1 MTNKYKKEIEEINR
15 RVYNEK
21 SLAELKRIGKKKDL
35 LNVDQYKKVN
45 KKDLVERLVKGR
57 QLSDNNKDVL
67 LEIAQ
72 TKKDLKVNAS
82 MSKNVILQKITN
94 PKLTDLSEKLLRK
107 IAKNKGVP
115 LRSQMTNK
123 AIIQRLENP
132 TDYYTVESLKRLA
145 RSKNIDVRRNIS
157 KPELINILGERNL
170 ITTTPITAQESNLG
184 FFEQRVP
191 IHLIESGKK
200 KARSAKE
207 ALENLKEYIVNL
219 KLFYNISANR
229 LKKLSKQLERKEK
242 KEKDERD
249 KIFTPILEA
258 SAFKNYTNQYVIY
271 NNIKVPY
278 TAEEFLAYAKPAILN
293 IFKSNR
299 NIKTMLYLHCIMS
312 RDGGY
317 DEDDK
322 GYDDVKDGRSRITA
336 KFAFHS
342 KGLKLVLEGTD
353 INKLYNEMANEIEE
367 EIQKV
372 NEGESS
378 GWRYEGVISLVLHVT
393 KWEPIYGSSYIPLD
407 PYIANKKAIIN
418 MKNEDDKCFMWCV
431 LRALY
436 PKNDHP
442 ERIDKDLKSKQDN
455 INMNGIHYPV
465 SLKAIDHFEHLNP
478 NISISVLGYNKE
490 DRVFPLRISKYT
502 GCDYD
507 IVLLLLKEAEKGE
520 NGEIKEKTH
529 YTLVKNKSALIA
541 SQKNNHKGKRHLC
554 LNCFN
559 SFNTSE
565 SLNKH
570 KEYCYENKSVK
581 ITMPPQNT
589 YLKFKNFH
597 HSEKAPF
604 AVYADFESLIKP
616 LNNCDPDPNK
626 SYTKKYQKHEP
637 ISFSYYIAVNGVFFK
652 PVLRKY
658 TKTKPEDADA
668 MDIFIKWLEEDVK
681 DIANIEPKE
690 MIFTEE
696 DIKHFNN
703 ASDCWICG
711 EELGN
716 DRVRDHCHFTGR
728 YRGPAH
734 NSCNLKYR
742 KPKNISVFFHNLSG
756 YDSHLFIKKLG
767 TPDKNENIDC
777 IPNNEEKY
785 ISFSKT
791 IVTGQYTNKKGE
803 VKDKTFKIVFKDSLK
818 FMSSSLGVLV
828 NNLPKDAFKN
838 LLNYFTPKQAEILKQ
853 KGFYPCEYMDSE
865 EKFND
870 TKLPPREAFYSNLS
884 GKGITEKDYKHAG
897 DVWNSFKMKT
907 FKEYHELYNITDVLL
922 LADVFENFRDLCLKI
937 YGLDPVYYFTA
948 PGLAWDACLKITDI
962 DLELL
967 SDPNMLLMFEKGI
980 RGGISIISNRYGE
993 ANNKYMRKGFNK
1005 NKPSKYLMYLDAN
1018 NLYGCAMS
1026 EKLPTH
1032 GFKWLSCGEMEKLF
1046 NNQVLQVWEKI
1057 PCILEVDLEY
1067 PENLHDLHND
1077 YPFCPERVKCKNGVE
1092 KLIPNL
1098 NDKTK
1103 YIIHYK
1109 NLIQCLRA
1117 GIKLKKIHRG
1127 IKFVESEWMK
1137 PYIDKNTNLRAM
1149 AKNNFEKDF
1158 FKLMNNSVFGK
1169 TMENI
1174 RNRVDVKLVN
1184 TKEKL
1189 RKLVAKPNLRSPPKI
1204 FSENLVSV
1212 HMRKTSLTMNKPIYL
1227 GMCILD
1233 LSKIIMFDFHYNY
1246 IKSKY
1251 ADKAKLLFTDT
1262 DSLMY
1267 EIETEDFYKDIAG
1280 DVKDKF
1286 DTSDYPENHPSG
1298 IPTGENKK
1306 VLGMMKDETAGKII
1320 KEFVGLRSKLY
1331 SFVMDDGGE
1340 TKKCKGIKKQV
1351 VERSI
1356 RHEHYK
1362 TCLTTGKELLRKQN
1376 ILRSYNHEVYTE
1388 EVNKVAL
1395 SALDDKRYILS
1406 DGMDTLALGH
1416 YKIKDIIR

>member
-1 MTNKYKKEIEEINR
+1 MTNEFKKEMEETMR
-15 RVYNEK
+15 RIYNEK
-21 SLAELKRIGKKKDL
+21 SLAELKRIGKKEDL
-35 LNVDQYKKVN
+35 LNVDQYKKAN

-82 MSKNVILQKITN
+82 MSKKVILQKITN
-94 PKLTDLSEKLLRK
+94 PKLTDLSEKRLRE
-107 IAKNKGVP
+107 IAKDKGVP

-145 RSKNIDVRRNIS
+145 RSKKIDVRRNIS

-170 ITTTPITAQESNLG
+170 ITTKPITVQESNLG
-184 FFEQRVP
+184 FFESIIP
-191 IHLIESGKK
+191 IPVIESGKK

-207 ALENLKEYIVNL
+207 ALQNLKEYIESL
-219 KLFYNISANR
+219 KLYDISANR

-242 KEKDERD
+242 KEKEERY

-258 SAFKNYTNQYVIY
+258 SAFKNYTNQYGIY
-271 NNIKVPY
+271 NNIKAPY
-278 TAEEFLAYAKPAILN
+278 TPKEFLEYSKPVILN

-312 RDGGY
+312 RDQGY
-317 DEDDK
+317 DEEDE
-322 GYDDVKDGRSRITA
+322 GYDDVRDGRRKRTA

-353 INKLYNEMANEIEE
+353 ISELYNEMADEIEE

-372 NEGESS
+372 NEDEGS
-378 GWRYEGVISLVLHVT
+378 GWTLIAVISLVLHT
-393 KWEPIYGSSYIPLD
+393 TRWEPIYGSSYMPLD
-407 PYIANKKAIIN
+407 PYLANKKAIIN

-442 ERIDKDLKSKQDN
+442 ERIDKDLKSKQDI
-455 INMNGIHYPV
+455 INMKGICYPV

-502 GCDYD
+502 GCDND

-559 SFNTSE
+559 SFNILE

-589 YLKFKNFH
+589 CLRFKNFH

-616 LNNCDPDPNK
+616 LDNCNPDPNK

-637 ISFSYYIAVNGVFFK
+637 ISFSYYIAVNGDFFK

-803 VKDKTFKIVFKDSLK
+803 VKYKTFKIVFKDSLK

-853 KGFYPCEYMDSE
+853 KGFYPYEYMDSE

-1046 NNQVLQVWEKI
+1046 NNRVIQVWEKI

-1137 PYIDKNTNLRAM
+1137 PYIDKNTNLRAV

-1227 GMCILD
+1227 GMCILE

-1267 EIETEDFYKDIAG
+1267 EIQTEDFYKDISG

-1306 VLGMMKDETAGKII
+1306 VLGMMKDEVAGKII

-1356 RHEHYK
+1356 MHEHYK
-1362 TCLTTGKELLRKQN
+1362 TCLKTGKELLRKQN

-1416 YKIKDIIR
+1416 YKIKDN

>member
-1 MTNKYKKEIEEINR
+1 MTNKYKKEIEEIDR

-21 SLAELKRIGKKKDL
+21 SLAELKRIGKKEGL
-35 LNVDQYKKVN
+35 LNVDQYKKAN

-184 FFEQRVP
+184 FFEQRIP
-191 IHLIESGKK
+191 IPLIESGKK

-207 ALENLKEYIVNL
+207 ALENLKGYIENL
-219 KLFYNISANR
+219 KFYTISANR

-258 SAFKNYTNQYVIY
+258 SAFKNYTNQYVIN
-271 NNIKVPY
+271 NNIKAPY
-278 TAEEFLAYAKPAILN
+278 TPKEFLAYAKPAILN

-312 RDGGY
+312 REEGY
-317 DEDDK
+317 DEEDE
-322 GYDDVKDGRSRITA
+322 GYDDVKDGRRRFTA

-353 INKLYNEMANEIEE
+353 ISELYNEMADEIEE

-372 NEGESS
+372 NESEGS
-378 GWRYEGVISLVLHVT
+378 GWVLVGVISLVLHIT
-393 KWEPIYGSSYIPLD
+393 KWEPIYGSSYISLD

-442 ERIDKDLKSKQDN
+442 ERIDKDLKSKQDI
-455 INMNGIHYPV
+455 INMKGICYPV

-502 GCDYD
+502 GCDND

-589 YLKFKNFH
+589 YLRFKNFH

-803 VKDKTFKIVFKDSLK
+803 IKNKTFKIVFKDSLK
-818 FMSSSLGVLV
+818 FMSSSLEALV

-838 LLNYFTPKQAEILKQ
+838 LIKYFTPKQAEILNQ
-853 KGFYPCEYMDSE
+853 KGFYPYEYMDSE

-967 SDPNMLLMFEKGI
+967 SDSNMLLMFEKGI

-1189 RKLVAKPNLRSPPKI
+1189 RKLVTKPNLRSPPKI

-1306 VLGMMKDETAGKII
+1306 VLGMMKDEAAGKII

-1362 TCLTTGKELLRKQN
+1362 TCLKTGKELLRKQN

-1416 YKIKDIIR
+1416 YKIKDN

>member
-1 MTNKYKKEIEEINR
+1 MTNKYKKELEELKR

-21 SLAELKRIGKKKDL
+21 SLAELKRIGKLKKGL
-35 LNVDQYKKVN
+35 LNVDQYKKAN
-45 KKDLVERLVKGR
+45 KKDLVERLVKGS
-57 QLSDNNKDVL
+57 QLSDESKKVL

-72 TKKDLKVNAS
+72 TKDLKVNAS
-82 MSKNVILQKITN
+82 MSKEVILQKITS
-94 PKLTDLSEKLLRK
+94 PKLTDLKENRLRK
-107 IAKNKGVP
+107 IAEKKGIP
-115 LRSQMTNK
+115 LRTQLTNR

-145 RSKNIDVRRNIS
+145 RNNNIDVRRNIS

-184 FFEQRVP
+184 VLSSKVP
-191 IHLIESGKK
+191 IDLIRKAKK
-200 KARSAKE
+200 KAQSAKE
-207 ALENLKEYIVNL
+207 ALEIFKEYIKNL
-219 KLFYNISANR
+219 KGYNISANR

-242 KEKDERD
+242 KATEEKDR
-249 KIFTPILEA
+249 IFTPILEA
-258 SAFKNYTNQYVIY
+258 SAFKNYTNQYVMY
-271 NNIKVPY
+271 NTEANYEPI
-278 TAEEFLAYAKPAILN
+278 EFLAYAKPAILN
-293 IFKSNR
+293 IFKSNQ
-299 NIKTMLYLHCIMS
+299 NIKTMLYLHCLMQNIQS
-312 RDGGY
+312 TTPV
-317 DEDDK
+317 E
-322 GYDDVKDGRSRITA
+322 
-336 KFAFHS
+336 FAFHS
-342 KGLKLVLEGTD
+342 KDLKLVLEGTD
-353 INKLYNEMANEIEE
+353 ISELYNGMADEIEE

-372 NEGESS
+372 ENSEGS
-378 GWRYEGVISLVLHVT
+378 GYTFVKVIKLVLHVT
-393 KWEPIYGSSYIPLD
+393 KWQPLYGSSYMPLD

-436 PKNDHP
+436 PKDKNS
-442 ERIDKDLKSKQDN
+442 ERIDKDLKSKQDI
-455 INMNGIHYPV
+455 INMKGICYPV
-465 SLKAIDHFEHLNP
+465 SLNGIKRFEELNP

-490 DRVFPLRISKYT
+490 EGGVYPLQISKYK
-502 GCDYD
+502 GCEYD
-507 IVLLLLKEAEKGE
+507 IVLLLLKEAVTGE

-529 YTLVKNKSALIA
+529 YTLVKNTSALIA
-541 SQKNNHKGKRHLC
+541 SQKNNHKGKRHAC

-559 SFNTSE
+559 SFNTLE

-570 KEYCYENKSVK
+570 KEYCYENESIK
-581 ITMPPQNT
+581 TNMPPQNT
-589 YLKFKNFH
+589 YLRFKNFLY
-597 HSEKAPF
+597 SEKAPF

-616 LNNCDPDPNK
+616 LDNCDPDPNK

-637 ISFSYYIAVNGVFFK
+637 ISFSYYITFNGVFFK
-652 PVLRKY
+652 PILRKY

-696 DIKHFNN
+696 DTKHFNN

-734 NSCNLKYR
+734 NKCNLKYR

-767 TPDKNENIDC
+767 TPNKNENIDC

-791 IVTGQYTNKKGE
+791 IVTGQYTNKKGK

-818 FMSSSLGVLV
+818 FMSSSLGALV
-828 NNLPKDAFKN
+828 NNLPAFKN
-838 LLNYFTPKQAEILKQ
+838 LLNYFTPKQTELLKQ
-853 KGFYPCEYMDSE
+853 KGFYPYEYMDSE

-870 TKLPPREAFYSNLS
+870 TKLPPREAFYSKLS
-884 GKGITEKDYKHAG
+884 GKGITEKD
-897 DVWNSFKMKT
+897 WNSFKMKT

-948 PGLAWDACLKITDI
+948 PGLAWDACLKMTSVK
-962 DLELL
+962 LELL
-967 SDPNMLLMFEKGI
+967 SDSNMLLMFEEGI

-1032 GFKWLSCGEMEKLF
+1032 GFKWLLDREIGKLF

-1103 YIIHYK
+1103 YVIHYK

-1117 GIKLKKIHRG
+1117 GIKLKKIHSG

-1149 AKNNFEKDF
+1149 TKNNFEKDF
-1158 FKLMNNSVFGK
+1158 YKLMNNSVFGK
-1169 TMENI
+1169 TMENL
-1174 RNRVDVKLVN
+1174 RNRVDVRLVN

-1189 RKLVAKPNLRSPPKI
+1189 RKLVAKPNFKSRKI
-1204 FSENLVSV
+1204 FNENLVSV
-1212 HMRKTSLTMNKPIYL
+1212 HMKKTSLLMNKPIYL

-1233 LSKIIMFDFHYNY
+1233 LSKIIMYDFHYNY

-1267 EIETEDFYKDIAG
+1267 EIQTEDFYKDISE
-1280 DVKDKF
+1280 DVKDRF

-1306 VLGMMKDETAGKII
+1306 VLGMMKDEVAGKII

-1351 VERSI
+1351 VESSI

-1376 ILRSYNHEVYTE
+1376 ILRSYDHEVYTE

-1395 SALDDKRYILS
+1395 SALDDKRHILS

-1416 YKIKDIIR
+1416 YKIV

>member
-1 MTNKYKKEIEEINR
+1 MTNKYKKELEELKR
-15 RVYNEK
+15 RVYNQK
-21 SLAELKRIGKKKDL
+21 SLAELKRIGKLKKGL
-35 LNVDQYKKVN
+35 LNVDQYKKAN

-57 QLSDNNKDVL
+57 QLSDESKKVL

-72 TKKDLKVNAS
+72 TKDLKVNAS
-82 MSKNVILQKITN
+82 MSKEVILQKITN
-94 PKLTDLSEKLLRK
+94 PKLTDLNENRLRK
-107 IAKNKGVP
+107 IAEKKGIP
-115 LRSQMTNK
+115 LRTQLTNR

-145 RSKNIDVRRNIS
+145 RSNNIDVRRNIS

-184 FFEQRVP
+184 VLSSKVP
-191 IHLIESGKK
+191 IDLIRKAKK
-200 KARSAKE
+200 KAQSAKE
-207 ALENLKEYIVNL
+207 ALEIFKEYIKNL
-219 KLFYNISANR
+219 KGYNISANR

-242 KEKDERD
+242 KATEEKDR
-249 KIFTPILEA
+249 IFTPILEA
-258 SAFKNYTNQYVIY
+258 SAFKNYTNQYVMY
-271 NNIKVPY
+271 NKANYEPI
-278 TAEEFLAYAKPAILN
+278 EFLAYAKPAILN
-293 IFKSNR
+293 IFKSNQ
-299 NIKTMLYLHCIMS
+299 NIKTMLYLHCLMQNLES
-312 RDGGY
+312 TTPV
-317 DEDDK
+317 E
-322 GYDDVKDGRSRITA
+322 
-336 KFAFHS
+336 FAFHS
-342 KGLKLVLEGTD
+342 KDLKLVLEGTD
-353 INKLYNEMANEIEE
+353 ISELYNEMADEIEE

-372 NEGESS
+372 ENSEGS
-378 GWRYEGVISLVLHVT
+378 GYTFVKVIKLVLHT
-393 KWEPIYGSSYIPLD
+393 TRWEPLYGSSYMPLD
-407 PYIANKKAIIN
+407 PYLANKKAIIN

-436 PKNDHP
+436 PKDKNA
-442 ERIDKDLKSKQDN
+442 ERIDKDLKSKQDI
-455 INMNGIHYPV
+455 INMKGICYPV
-465 SLKAIDHFEHLNP
+465 SLNGIKRFEELNP

-490 DRVFPLRISKYT
+490 EGGVYPLQISKHK
-502 GCDYD
+502 GCEYD
-507 IVLLLLKEAEKGE
+507 IVLLLLKEAVTGE

-529 YTLVKNKSALIA
+529 YTLVKNTSALIA
-541 SQKNNHKGKRHLC
+541 SQKNNHKGKRHAC

-559 SFNTSE
+559 SFNTLE

-570 KEYCYENKSVK
+570 KEYCYENESIK
-581 ITMPPQNT
+581 TNMPPQNT
-589 YLKFKNFH
+589 YLRFKNFLY
-597 HSEKAPF
+597 SEKAPF

-616 LNNCDPDPNK
+616 LDNCDPDPNK

-637 ISFSYYIAVNGVFFK
+637 ISFSYYIAVNGDFFK
-652 PVLRKY
+652 PILRKY
-658 TKTKPEDADA
+658 TKTKPEDANA

-734 NSCNLKYR
+734 NKCNLKYR

-767 TPDKNENIDC
+767 TPNKNENIDC

-791 IVTGQYTNKKGE
+791 IVTGQYTNKKGK

-818 FMSSSLGVLV
+818 FMSSSLGALV
-828 NNLPKDAFKN
+828 NNLPAFKN
-838 LLNYFTPKQAEILKQ
+838 LLNYFTPKQTELLKQ
-853 KGFYPCEYMDSE
+853 KGFYPYEYMDSE

-870 TKLPPREAFYSNLS
+870 TKLPPREAFYSKLS
-884 GKGITEKDYKHAG
+884 GKGITEKDYEHAG
-897 DVWNSFKMKT
+897 NVWNSFKMKT

-948 PGLAWDACLKITDI
+948 PGLAWDACLKMTSVK
-962 DLELL
+962 LELL
-967 SDPNMLLMFEKGI
+967 SDSNMLLMFEEGI

-1032 GFKWLSCGEMEKLF
+1032 GFKWLLDREIGKLF

-1103 YIIHYK
+1103 YVIHYK

-1117 GIKLKKIHRG
+1117 GIKLKKIHSG

-1149 AKNNFEKDF
+1149 TKNNFEKDF
-1158 FKLMNNSVFGK
+1158 YKLMNNSVFGK
-1169 TMENI
+1169 TMENL
-1174 RNRVDVKLVN
+1174 RNRVDVRLVN

-1189 RKLVAKPNLRSPPKI
+1189 RKLVAKPNFKSRKI
-1204 FSENLVSV
+1204 FNENLVSV
-1212 HMRKTSLTMNKPIYL
+1212 HMKKTSLLMNKPIYL

-1233 LSKIIMFDFHYNY
+1233 LSKIIMYDFHYNY

-1267 EIETEDFYKDIAG
+1267 EIQTEDFYKDISG
-1280 DVKDKF
+1280 DVKDRF

-1306 VLGMMKDETAGKII
+1306 VLGMMKDEVAGKII

-1351 VERSI
+1351 VESSI

-1376 ILRSYNHEVYTE
+1376 ILRSYDHEVYTE

-1395 SALDDKRYILS
+1395 SALDDKRHILS

-1416 YKIKDIIR
+1416 YKIKDN

>member
-1 MTNKYKKEIEEINR
+1 MTNKYKKELEEINR

-35 LNVDQYKKVN
+35 LNVDQYKKAN

-94 PKLTDLSEKLLRK
+94 PKLTDLSENLLRK

-145 RSKNIDVRRNIS
+145 RSKKIDVRRNIS

-170 ITTTPITAQESNLG
+170 ITTTPIIAQESNLG
-184 FFEQRVP
+184 FFEQRIP
-191 IHLIESGKK
+191 IPLIESGKK

-207 ALENLKEYIVNL
+207 ALENLKEYILNL
-219 KLFYNISANR
+219 KLFYEISANR

-242 KEKDERD
+242 KEKDERY
-249 KIFTPILEA
+249 KIFTPIKEK

-271 NNIKVPY
+271 NNNKVPY
-278 TAEEFLAYAKPAILN
+278 TANEFLAYSKPVILN
-293 IFKSNR
+293 IFKSNQ

-312 RDGGY
+312 RDEGY
-317 DEDDK
+317 DEEDE
-322 GYDDVKDGRSRITA
+322 GYDDVKDGRRRKTA

-342 KGLKLVLEGTD
+342 KDLKLVLEGTD
-353 INKLYNEMANEIEE
+353 ISELYNEMANEIEE

-393 KWEPIYGSSYIPLD
+393 KWQPIYGSSYIPLD
-407 PYIANKKAIIN
+407 PYLANKKAIIN

-442 ERIDKDLKSKQDN
+442 ERIDKDLKSKQDI
-455 INMNGIHYPV
+455 INMKGICYPV

-490 DRVFPLRISKYT
+490 GGVYPLQISKHT
-502 GCDYD
+502 GCEYD
-507 IVLLLLKEAEKGE
+507 IVLLLLKEAVTGE

-637 ISFSYYIAVNGVFFK
+637 ISFSYYIAVNGFFFK

-681 DIANIEPKE
+681 DIANIKPKE

-711 EELGN
+711 GELGN

-767 TPDKNENIDC
+767 TPDKNENIKC

-785 ISFSKT
+785 ISFTKT
-791 IVTGQYTNKKGE
+791 IVTGQYTSKKGE
-803 VKDKTFKIVFKDSLK
+803 IKNKTFDIVFKDSLK
-818 FMSSSLGVLV
+818 FMSSSLGALV

-838 LLNYFTPKQAEILKQ
+838 LIKYFTPKQAEILKQ
-853 KGFYPCEYMDSE
+853 KGFYPYEYMDSE

-948 PGLAWDACLKITDI
+948 PQLAWDACLKITDI

-967 SDPNMLLMFEKGI
+967 SNPNMLLMFEKGI

-1117 GIKLKKIHRG
+1117 GMKLKKIHRG

-1212 HMRKTSLTMNKPIYL
+1212 HMRKTSLLMNKPIYL

-1267 EIETEDFYKDIAG
+1267 EIETEDFYKDISG

-1306 VLGMMKDETAGKII
+1306 VLGMMKDEVAGKII

-1416 YKIKDIIR
+1416 YKIKDN

>member
-1 MTNKYKKEIEEINR
+1 MTNKYKKELEELKR

-21 SLAELKRIGKKKDL
+21 SLAELKRIGKLKKGL
-35 LNVDQYKKVN
+35 LNVDQYKKAN
-45 KKDLVERLVKGR
+45 KKDLVERLVKGS
-57 QLSDNNKDVL
+57 QLSDESKKVL

-72 TKKDLKVNAS
+72 TKDLKVNAS
-82 MSKNVILQKITN
+82 MSKEVILQKITN
-94 PKLTDLSEKLLRK
+94 PKLTDLNENRLRK
-107 IAKNKGVP
+107 IAEKKGIP
-115 LRSQMTNK
+115 LRTQLTNR

-145 RSKNIDVRRNIS
+145 RSNNIDVRRNIS

-184 FFEQRVP
+184 VLSSKVP
-191 IHLIESGKK
+191 IDLIRKAKK
-200 KARSAKE
+200 KAQSAKE
-207 ALENLKEYIVNL
+207 ALEIFKEYIKNL
-219 KLFYNISANR
+219 KGYNISADR

-242 KEKDERD
+242 KATEEKDR
-249 KIFTPILEA
+249 IFTPIKEK
-258 SAFKNYTNQYVIY
+258 SAFKNYTNQYIMY
-271 NNIKVPY
+271 NTKANYEPI
-278 TAEEFLAYAKPAILN
+278 EFLAYAKPAILN
-293 IFKSNR
+293 IFKSNQ
-299 NIKTMLYLHCIMS
+299 NIKTMLYLHCLMQNIQS
-312 RDGGY
+312 TTPVD
-317 DEDDK
+317 
-322 GYDDVKDGRSRITA
+322 
-336 KFAFHS
+336 FAFHS
-342 KGLKLVLEGTD
+342 KDLKLVLEGTD
-353 INKLYNEMANEIEE
+353 ISELYNQMADEIEE

-372 NEGESS
+372 ENAEGS
-378 GWRYEGVISLVLHVT
+378 GYTFVKVVSLVLHVT
-393 KWEPIYGSSYIPLD
+393 KWQPLYGSSYMPLD
-407 PYIANKKAIIN
+407 PYLANKKAIIN

-436 PKNDHP
+436 PKDKNA
-442 ERIDKDLKSKQDN
+442 ERIDKDLKSKQDI
-455 INMNGIHYPV
+455 INMKGICYPV
-465 SLKAIDHFEHLNP
+465 SLNGIKRFEDLNP

-490 DRVFPLRISKYT
+490 EGGVLPLQISKHK
-502 GCDYD
+502 GCEYD
-507 IVLLLLKEAEKGE
+507 IVLLLLKEAVTGE

-529 YTLVKNKSALIA
+529 YTLVKNKSALIT
-541 SQKNNHKGKRHLC
+541 SQKNNHKGKRHVC

-559 SFNTSE
+559 SFNTLE

-570 KEYCYENKSVK
+570 KEYCYKNKCVK
-581 ITMPPQNT
+581 TNMPPQNT
-589 YLKFKNFH
+589 YLRFNKFL

-616 LNNCDPDPNK
+616 LDNCDPDPNK

-637 ISFSYYIAVNGVFFK
+637 ISFSYYILCSIDGVYK

-658 TKTKPEDADA
+658 TQTKPEDADA
-668 MDIFIKWLEEDVK
+668 IDIFIKWLEEDVK
-681 DIANIEPKE
+681 DIANIEVKE

-696 DIKHFNN
+696 DIKHFNK

-711 EELGN
+711 EKLEN

-734 NSCNLKYR
+734 NKCNLKYR
-742 KPKNISVFFHNLSG
+742 KPKNISVFFNNLSG
-756 YDSHLFIKKLG
+756 YDSHLFIKKIG
-767 TPDKNENIDC
+767 CSINKNENIKC
-777 IPNNEEKY
+777 IATNEEKY
-785 ISFSKT
+785 ISFTKT
-791 IVTGQYTNKKGE
+791 IVTGQYTNKKGK
-803 VKDKTFKIVFKDSLK
+803 VKDKTFDIVFKDSLK
-818 FMSSSLGVLV
+818 FMSSSLEALV

-838 LLNYFTPKQAEILKQ
+838 LLNYFTPKQTELLKQ
-853 KGFYPCEYMDSE
+853 KGFYPYEYMDSE

-870 TKLPPREAFYSNLS
+870 TKLPPREAFYSKLS
-884 GKGITEKDYKHAG
+884 GKGITEKDYEHAG
-897 DVWNSFKMKT
+897 NVWISFKMKT

-948 PGLAWDACLKITDI
+948 PQLAWDACLKMTSVK
-962 DLELL
+962 LELL
-967 SDPNMLLMFEKGI
+967 SDEDMLLMFEEGI

-1032 GFKWLSCGEMEKLF
+1032 GFKWLLDREIGKLF

-1077 YPFCPERVKCKNGVE
+1077 YPFCPERVECKNGVK

-1098 NDKTK
+1098 RDKTK
-1103 YIIHYK
+1103 YVIHYK

-1117 GIKLKKIHRG
+1117 GMKLKKIHSG

-1158 FKLMNNSVFGK
+1158 YKLMNNSVFGK
-1169 TMENI
+1169 TMENL
-1174 RNRVDVKLVN
+1174 RNRVDVRLVN

-1189 RKLVAKPNLRSPPKI
+1189 RKLVAKPNLKSPPKI
-1204 FSENLVSV
+1204 YSENLVSV
-1212 HMRKTSLTMNKPIYL
+1212 HMRKTSLLMNKPIYL

-1233 LSKIIMFDFHYNY
+1233 LSKIIMYDFHYNY

-1280 DVKDKF
+1280 DVKDRF

-1306 VLGMMKDETAGKII
+1306 VLGMMKDEVAGKII

-1351 VERSI
+1351 VESSI

-1376 ILRSYNHEVYTE
+1376 ILRSYDHEVYTE

-1395 SALDDKRYILS
+1395 SALDDKRHILS

-1416 YKIKDIIR
+1416 YKIL